1 MNKYAYNYFT
11 LSYKYIIKNSK
22 THFIFSF
29 LELYINLIEFI
40 SYLTLMSES
49 FDKNFI
55 ENFYLNNFSL
65 IYYFRKY
72 IQNNDFK
79 YPIYSIVII
88 LIIQILN
95 IIYYY
100 CDFLKK
106 FDNLN
111 KIVINFYDIFYFRIF
126 SILTLDIIFNFILF
140 YWNKKSKNI
149 LNSGFIILFLLLFF
163 LFFVNILNNYV
174 YNIIYIKIKGDN
186 NDSYPFDFLTNIY
199 YFLNI
204 IFKIFL
210 TFAHNI
216 YITSSN
222 KNLIYLILIILIL
235 LNWIQVFFFLF
246 IFKKFPFL
254 IINNFILH
262 KFRFCFNIFI
272 SLWGISVNFKTYS
285 IEIYYYIISLS
296 FFLLSCT
303 FFFYF
308 NLDNFL
314 KNKINNL
321 DSKTN
326 LFYILTLKNMN
337 QINLLKIYIQNVNY
351 HRSLCGNCDFCM
363 NLENIINKQIKENFV
378 ITRTFTSKINNFSS
392 FVSTYKKKNINF
404 KETENL
410 LLKENNEINQNEN
423 EMLNNFYKAFLKNFR
438 KEIQSK
444 SIKKLNESSNIFPD
458 EIFYDF
464 LSVFQYIFNF
474 NGITYKLRFKIS
486 NLLKKY
492 IKINNTVAFNIH
504 LIYNELYEKDDK
516 NNNNNNNDSNIIEN
530 IKIYVYFSN
539 KLRLIINNI
548 IHFILDNLKSPM
560 KFLELGKSI
569 YEILNKKN
577 LQTLK
582 SRQKS
587 NDYCI
592 DLISYSLE
600 EITNIP
606 LNNDKGFI
614 KDTIFIN
621 GEIYNFNF
629 INSKNI
635 IIEFNP
641 QKNVFKIIKTGNDLI
656 KFVGMDF
663 IYLFPHEFREEGK
676 KKLIKSLKENK
687 KIKNF
692 DFLILD
698 NKFEDEENN
707 NNENIEKSSENNN
720 ENENKN
726 NFIKFS
732 NISNNDDKN
741 VPQKHFDRIF
751 IKFKL
756 IFDNL
761 ENSENF
767 YINGEY
773 NYRFDEII
781 VTRKLYKSYSKIF
794 VKNCNEKIG
803 EEYLYNVSIKKIN
816 NITKRQKN
824 KEKLKTFI
832 GETNNLNED
841 KSNRNLIKL
850 NNYFAKRNERE
861 IVMSDMCFYRIFEL
875 KTKNYIYY
883 VYGTE
888 KNAEEIKKI
897 QTKIDE
903 NNVYLEIDNDTF
915 NNLNKDNLSLAMTFN
930 SQSSIASHNNMQN
943 DKKLLTIQ
951 EKKYKAYQNRF
962 VNITKIT
969 FLFCIVMITFCIIAL
984 VVELKGNSK
993 LLDSYSVYTDLR
1005 ALNRLFYNTVTS
1017 ILAVNCI
1024 GIPGEKGCVNYY
1036 ELYNKNFYEK
1046 YGIDYPSFNYS
1057 IYENKIKV
1065 ASYETKLIALKKQIY
1080 KLNDPKVNKDFNG
1093 EFNFT
1098 LMSLNNNKLITVNLT
1113 TTFVGALEILVNS
1126 FTILTSNETYE
1137 TQPVY
1142 IITLKNSEHD
1152 YDFSN
1157 ILEPIKIQNWQ
1168 FEYYSLVI
1176 NYQKYLNTWVTVQI
1190 NCGEN
1195 TNDRLRE
1202 LSKIVIIF
1210 LCLFA
1215 FFHLLLFF
1223 LLYYYIFSFENLY
1236 IMSVNKI
1243 MNKLDNDNFTTF
1255 YINKY
1260 DCLSYLMKFFDK
1272 NPLILFKELDSFYN
1286 EYKRGNSPKKDSK
1299 EREKEEDED
1308 IFDNK
1313 NKSLEVFS
1321 LNSYRIITFKF
1332 YVLIFFIIFYY
1343 LSLFIIFLTIWV
1355 MKVDMILNVFNII
1368 TDNTVCACS
1377 GYNMFALCQIMLLG
1391 NISEAEISKNM
1402 EYEGNNYIEF
1412 ETIRSNNVIQT
1423 LSKRSDLVG
1432 GMIKNSNYFMDFNCD
1447 SFYSDINDGN
1457 FNKVN
1462 EKYPLQGF
1470 KEKYPEFCKYFQIL
1484 KYNSDYLFYKPVY
1497 YEILKYLFFMK
1508 DNSYEFYIDFLI
1520 NGNLFFMCDLQFL
1533 LYRPFRS
1540 WYNDVIYGD
1549 AINASINLE
1558 KVLLFTNLGLT
1569 IASEVI
1575 IFIIIYFFL
1584 FARLRHI
1591 NGILTAV
1598 KNVFKII

>member
-1 MNKYAYNYFT
+1 
-11 LSYKYIIKNSK
+11 
-22 THFIFSF
+22 
-29 LELYINLIEFI
+29 
-40 SYLTLMSES
+40 
-49 FDKNFI
+49 
-55 ENFYLNNFSL
+55 
-65 IYYFRKY
+65 
-72 IQNNDFK
+72 
-79 YPIYSIVII
+79 
-88 LIIQILN
+88 
-95 IIYYY
+95 
-100 CDFLKK
+100 
-106 FDNLN
+106 
-111 KIVINFYDIFYFRIF
+111 
-126 SILTLDIIFNFILF
+126 
-140 YWNKKSKNI
+140 
-149 LNSGFIILFLLLFF
+149 
-163 LFFVNILNNYV
+163 
-174 YNIIYIKIKGDN
+174 
-186 NDSYPFDFLTNIY
+186 
-199 YFLNI
+199 
-204 IFKIFL
+204 
-210 TFAHNI
+210 
-216 YITSSN
+216 
-222 KNLIYLILIILIL
+222 
-235 LNWIQVFFFLF
+235 
-246 IFKKFPFL
+246 
-254 IINNFILH
+254 
-262 KFRFCFNIFI
+262 
-272 SLWGISVNFKTYS
+272 
-285 IEIYYYIISLS
+285 
-296 FFLLSCT
+296 
-303 FFFYF
+303 
-308 NLDNFL
+308 
-314 KNKINNL
+314 
-321 DSKTN
+321 
-326 LFYILTLKNMN
+326 MN
-337 QINLLKIYIQNVNY
+337 QIKLLKIYLQNINY
-351 HRSLCGNCDFCM
+351 HRSLCGICDFCQ
-363 NLENIINKQIKENFV
+363 NLEKIINKKIKEKFV
-378 ITRTFTSKINNFSS
+378 ITRTFTTKNNNFSS
-392 FVSTYKKKNINF
+392 FVSTKKNTIF

-410 LLKENNEINQNEN
+410 LMKENNEINQTEN
-423 EMLNNFYKAFLKNFR
+423 EMLHNYYKAFLKNFR
-438 KEIQSK
+438 KEIESK

-614 KDTIFIN
+614 KENIFIN

-641 QKNVFKIIKTGNDLI
+641 QKNMFKIIKTGNDLI

-663 IYLFPHEFREEGK
+663 IYLFPHEFREEGR

-692 DFLILD
+692 DFLLID
-698 NKFEDEENN
+698 NKYEEDENDESKSEKENSEKLSGSNNNNDNENN
-707 NNENIEKSSENNN
+707 NNNIIEK
-720 ENENKN
+720 KN
-726 NFIKFS
+726 I
-732 NISNNDDKN
+732 IH
-741 VPQKHFDRIF
+741 KHFDRIF

-781 VTRKLYKSYSKIF
+781 VTRKLYKNYSKIF
-794 VKNCNEKIG
+794 VKNCNEIIG

-816 NITKRQKN
+816 NITKKQKN

-832 GETNNLNED
+832 GETFILNEN
-841 KSNRNLIKL
+841 KSTRNLIKL
-850 NNYFAKRNERE
+850 NNYFIKRNERE
-861 IVMSDMCFYRIFEL
+861 IVMSDMSFFKIFEL
-875 KTKNYIYY
+875 KTKTYIYY

-930 SQSSIASHNNMQN
+930 SQSSIASHNNTQN

-1157 ILEPIKIQNWQ
+1157 ILEPIKIQQWQ

-1243 MNKLDNDNFTTF
+1243 MNKLDNDSFTTF

-1299 EREKEEDED
+1299 EREKEDDED

-1432 GMIKNSNYFMDFNCD
+1432 GMIKNSNYFMDFDCD